1 MIGVVSYLV
10 FFLVIALILGVAV
23 LGLNLQW
30 GFTGLFNAGVAGF
43 MAVGG
48 YATAILIGPSRDAV
62 AGGFELPFVVG
73 LAGGMAAAGAAAAIG
88 AVPPRRPRLS
98 HRRARPR
105 TRARGPDRRPPVR
118 SRRPRTRR
126 WNRFRASA
134 GSRGPLP

>member
-62 AGGFELPFVVG
+62 A
-73 LAGGMAAAGAAAAIG
+73 
-88 AVPPRRPRLS
+88 
-98 HRRARPR
+98 
-105 TRARGPDRRPPVR
+105 
-118 SRRPRTRR
+118 
-126 WNRFRASA
+126 A
-134 GSRGPLP
+134 GSSFPS